1 MRQFASSSYTFN
13 IWMYTSSCL
22 MRAHWLDCSLGTDQF
37 ELPFITRL
45 NFPSRLYMSCVH
57 HDLHHI
63 RMQVAKLP
71 GSERKALL
79 YSPSSY
85 WGRKSPSGIEPS
97 YLNASR
103 GVECNLFSLVSII
116 IPYWNNRERP
126 CLTPGAPLVD
136 ETSFFDPFPYS
147 YLNPFVI
154 MASGRSD
161 DSTSLLLI

>member
-136 ETSFFDPFPYS
+136 DTSFWAHS
-147 YLNPFVI
+147 KLWTGSI
-154 MASGRSD
+154 SRLRLAASNE
-161 DSTSLLLI
+161 DSSPLH